1 MRTLLRLL
9 RTTLTFL
16 NFIFADNLILLLSDE
31 LTLIYEMD
39 LHFVWSVFP
48 GHTHNLNPAE
58 YPQADAAAD
67 GCPVKLKYPAGA
79 AGGDAYL
86 RLNIKKRGSR
96 K

>member
-31 LTLIYEMD
+31 LTLIYETD
-39 LHFVWSVFP
+39 PQFVWSVFP
-48 GHTHNLNPAE
+48 GYMHNLIPAD
-58 YPQADAAAD
+58 YAQAGAPPD
-67 GCPVKLKYPAGA
+67 GCPVKLKMRTAKYPAGA

-86 RLNIKKRGSR
+86 
-96 K
+96 